1 MTYRNPLNAF
11 SANEEATEDVA
22 GDIMDNE
29 GWEWVWI
36 DDMISFVDAS
46 EDRDNIYM
54 IGTDDENLSDTFGD
68 LGFLATYNVEGDDD

>member
-1 MTYRNPLNAF
+1 MTYRNVLNAYA
-11 SANEEATEDVA
+11 ANEEATEDMQS
-22 GDIMDNE
+22 DIMDHE

-36 DDMISFVDAS
+36 DDMLSFIDNS